1 MLAQLLALNSEYTY
15 VSHGNFSITARKDS
29 NTCLQSL
36 NSFVNNKSQKQATTD
51 WPLNVPSLMH
61 WDGDK
66 TPQVFLFHVFA
77 NIFTFTVHTP
87 FFWNIVGD
95 LMVNR
100 LNYDYDYDHREKKEE
115 IKNTY

>member
-1 MLAQLLALNSEYTY
+1 M
-15 VSHGNFSITARKDS
+15 
-29 NTCLQSL
+29 
-36 NSFVNNKSQKQATTD
+36 
-51 WPLNVPSLMH
+51 
-61 WDGDK
+61 
-66 TPQVFLFHVFA
+66 FLFHVFA